1 MEINFTQ
8 KAEEDFRYWKKT
20 NNVIILKKVRKLLES
35 ILESPYEGI
44 GKPEALKH
52 TLTGAWSR
60 RIDKEHRLVYELID
74 DEIFVISIRG
84 HY

>member
-1 MEINFTQ
+1 M
-8 KAEEDFRYWKKT
+8 
-20 NNVIILKKVRKLLES
+20 RKLLES

-52 TLTGAWSR
+52 TLTGAWSC

-74 DEIFVISIRG
+74 DEIFVISIKG